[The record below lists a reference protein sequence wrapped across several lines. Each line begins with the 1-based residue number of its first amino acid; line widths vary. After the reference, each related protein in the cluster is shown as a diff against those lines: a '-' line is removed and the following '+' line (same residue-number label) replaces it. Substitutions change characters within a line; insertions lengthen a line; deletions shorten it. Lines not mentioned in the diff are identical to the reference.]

1 MDRDSAEKEVARR
14 IARANDD
21 LRAELDVDEGKF
33 TQFMTLSRLVCRS
46 LRPLDGSAAALVM
59 REVTFATGEDVLFV
73 FRCFGSG
80 GCL

>member
-14 IARANDD
+14 TACANDD

-59 REVTFATGEDVLFV
+59 REVTFATGEGASSLA
-73 FRCFGSG
+73 RAEECPI
-80 GCL
+80 